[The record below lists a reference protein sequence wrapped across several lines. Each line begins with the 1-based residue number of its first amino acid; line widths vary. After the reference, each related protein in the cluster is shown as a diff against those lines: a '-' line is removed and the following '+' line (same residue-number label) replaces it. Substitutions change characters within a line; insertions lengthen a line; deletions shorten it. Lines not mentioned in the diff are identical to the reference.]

1 MSRHARR
8 LRDDSFHTPS
18 SALIDPE
25 IDRDE
30 DDIDVAAYLAMSLP
44 RVSDRYSPRFNEER
58 V

>member
-8 LRDDSFHTPS
+8 LRDESFHTPS
-18 SALIDPE
+18 TAVINPE
-25 IDRDE
+25 IDT
-30 DDIDVAAYLAMSLP
+30 DDDDLDVAAYLAMSLP